1 MKKTNLIKGL
11 YEEEEPQVNDIDQ
24 IFNKIMEEN

>member
-11 YEEEEPQVNDIDQ
+11 YEEEELQVNDIDQ